1 VDSTALRIQSAVAGA
16 VRVQSV
22 GFETSD
28 SVWVQ
33 AIPLFPERFGRTRN
47 RLVGFQWVAGVA
59 DGATKDPPAAE
70 AFVDSN
76 SEF

>member
-47 RLVGFQWVAGVA
+47 RLVGFEWVAGRDPGDSTA
-59 DGATKDPPAAE
+59 GHSGALD
-70 AFVDSN
+70 FY
-76 SEF
+76 